1 MRSASTTTASPA
13 PRPGTVPAPRP
24 GAVPAPRPGAAP
36 ATPGSGPHAEP
47 RRRRETRSRW
57 LASGIAAAGIGLIP
71 WMVILART
79 LPSSARAAHW
89 GAAWVGLD
97 ALEALGLITTGLLL
111 IRRDSRYCLT
121 AAATA
126 VLLLTD
132 AWLDTATAP
141 PGREQLLAAGLA
153 LFAELPTAAICG
165 ALAISGSRRLEDR
178 RDRRPGGRDAHGSGP
193 VPPEP
198 RPVPHSRRRPA
209 EGQCQQDAD
218 AQRAGQEGM
227 WVPSGIQDRCV
238 PAGQMTR
245 SS

>member
-1 MRSASTTTASPA
+1 MQSATGTMTSPA
-13 PRPGTVPAPRP
+13 PRPVPVTTTPLP
-24 GAVPAPRPGAAP
+24 EPA
-36 ATPGSGPHAEP
+36 SGPGP
-47 RRRRETRSRW
+47 RRDRSRW
-57 LASGIAAAGIGLIP
+57 LAGAIAAAGAGLIP

-126 VLLLTD
+126 VLLLAD

-153 LFAELPTAAICG
+153 LFAELPAAAVCG
-165 ALAISGSRRLEDR
+165 ALALSGSRQLVR
-178 RDRRPGGRDAHGSGP
+178 RDRRPGGRDALGGGPIPPVHRSAPHG
-193 VPPEP
+193 
-198 RPVPHSRRRPA
+198 RRA
-209 EGQCQQDAD
+209 
-218 AQRAGQEGM
+218 AG
-227 WVPSGIQDRCV
+227 
-238 PAGQMTR
+238 
-245 SS
+245 